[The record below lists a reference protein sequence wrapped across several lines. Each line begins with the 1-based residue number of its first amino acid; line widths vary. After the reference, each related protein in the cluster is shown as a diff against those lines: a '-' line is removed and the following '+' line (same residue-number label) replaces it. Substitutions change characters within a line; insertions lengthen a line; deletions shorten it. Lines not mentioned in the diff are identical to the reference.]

1 MMWGMTRIACMAA
14 LLLGSAAWLPAQA
27 APTLADFDEDVAR
40 CRRLIRDY
48 CAIAQ
53 EMARQ
58 PELDTAR
65 QQLALQFLR
74 SASQEWQQVKV
85 RYAADP
91 PAEYSRDPQFKAR
104 LSDVENALEDM
115 ERNLA
120 QGQARRSFQACGF
133 GCGLFVKMH
142 QENGLAYALDNL
154 FALRQTAK
162 TVESVMKTT
171 GLEGVHPWM
180 PFLLRQ
186 RDEVLLAP
194 APWPRSDERSEAYR
208 DAVQELSR
216 AIDDL
221 ALAASDGDTDR
232 VSAGLQALVARIN
245 KPYTLAL

>member
-1 MMWGMTRIACMAA
+1 MKALIAYLAA
-14 LLLGSAAWLPAQA
+14 LVFCFAWCLQVQA
-27 APTLADFDEDVAR
+27 APALAQFDEDVAR

-48 CAIAQ
+48 CAIVQ
-53 EMARQ
+53 EITKQ
-58 PELDTAR
+58 PELDQPR
-65 QQLALQFLR
+65 QQHALELLG
-74 SASQEWQQVKV
+74 SASREWQQIKA

-91 PAEYSRDPQFKAR
+91 PAEYARDPQFKAR
-104 LSDVENALEDM
+104 LKDIDNALDDM

-142 QENGLAYALDNL
+142 QENGLAYALDKL

-162 TVESVMKTT
+162 TAESVMKTA
-171 GLEGVHPWM
+171 GIAGVREWM
-180 PFLLRQ
+180 PALMQQ

-194 APWPRSDERSEAYR
+194 APWPEGDERSQAYR
-208 DAVQELSR
+208 DAVLELSR

-221 ALAASDGDTDR
+221 ALAASDGDADQ
-232 VSAGLQALVARIN
+232 VSAGLQALVARVN